1 MDPSFT
7 IYAQIS
13 PGELIDKITILEI
26 KDARIGDAHKLANVR
41 YALKTLSET
50 RARTLAMSAELE
62 RLWSDLREVNE
73 NLWEIEDEIRFC
85 EARKDF
91 GPRFIELARAVYR
104 TNDRR
109 AAIKKDI
116 DLLFGSAMTDE
127 KSYEDPDG

>member
-50 RARTLAMSAELE
+50 RARTLAMSVELE
-62 RLWSDLREVNE
+62 RLWSDLREVNAA
-73 NLWEIEDEIRFC
+73 LWEIEDEIRFC

>member
-50 RARTLAMSAELE
+50 RARTLA
-62 RLWSDLREVNE
+62 
-73 NLWEIEDEIRFC
+73 
-85 EARKDF
+85 
-91 GPRFIELARAVYR
+91 
-104 TNDRR
+104 
-109 AAIKKDI
+109 
-116 DLLFGSAMTDE
+116 E
-127 KSYEDPDG
+127 KCMIC